1 MQADQRILQMSWVVR
16 DLEEAALR
24 WHRTTGIGPFIINR
38 HIPITGGV
46 HRGRPQKTDFSTAIA
61 QAGPVQVELVQQHD
75 DSPSCYRDLIA
86 AGDEGMHHVAVI
98 AEDYDAAVATYT
110 AQGHEIASAGNFG
123 EVRFSYI
130 DTTQSIGHMVEILE
144 DSRAIRA
151 FFAMIV
157 RAAEEWDGDTA
168 TLLREL

>member
-24 WHRTTGIGPFIINR
+24 WHRTTGIGPFIVNR

-46 HRGRPQKTDFSTAIA
+46 HRGTPQKTDFSTAIA
-61 QAGPVQVELVQQHD
+61 QAGSVQVELVEQHD
-75 DSPSCYRDLIA
+75 DSPSCYRDMVA
-86 AGDEGMHHVAVI
+86 AGNEGMHHVAVI
-98 AEDYDAAVATYT
+98 AEDYDAAVARYT
-110 AQGHEIASAGNFG
+110 DQGHEIASSGNFG
-123 EVRFSYI
+123 EVRFCYI
-130 DTTQSIGHMVEILE
+130 DTAAALGHMIEILE
-144 DSRAIRA
+144 DSRAICA
-151 FFAMIV
+151 FFAMIA